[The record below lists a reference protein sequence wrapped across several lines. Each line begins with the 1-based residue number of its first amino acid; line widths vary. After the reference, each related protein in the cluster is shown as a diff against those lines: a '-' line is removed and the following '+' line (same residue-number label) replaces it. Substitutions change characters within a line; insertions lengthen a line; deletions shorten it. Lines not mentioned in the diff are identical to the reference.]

1 MSQILRTFYRIFIKN
16 SFIRW
21 TWMLLL
27 VLFGVRYA
35 TERGLA
41 WKKTPLSKTVISIPA
56 ASVSTFTIR
65 RGEED
70 EMTFTLADT
79 GWLVVKNNVTLRLP
93 IDSVQPYLSI
103 FEKMD
108 AVNINVLDDADFERL
123 NNKQHSEIMI
133 TQSNNKDHSF
143 SVFYTE
149 KDSFSNQLITYI
161 KLPNENALQGIKGDL
176 LTVFN
181 KQFDDYRDK
190 TLLNVP
196 KDSIRSLSFLTPI
209 DSFSFFKRNNLWVS
223 KNTKYRLL
231 QTEFQQYL
239 ENLNILRGVKFFD
252 GDHDILTQPKIQNQ
266 LIVYLPSD
274 TIVLTNYKLEKG
286 YILHSTQNNEA
297 YFRFDSTSNVF
308 PNLSNFLIIK

>member
-1 MSQILRTFYRIFIKN
+1 MSKILRTFYRIFIKN
-16 SFIRW
+16 RFIRW
-21 TWMLLL
+21 TWMLAL

-56 ASVSTFTIR
+56 ASVSAFTIG
-65 RGEED
+65 RGEDD

-79 GWLVVKNNVTLRLP
+79 CWLVVKNNTTVRLP

-108 AVNINVLDDADFERL
+108 AVNINVLNDVEFEQL
-123 NNKQHSEIMI
+123 NSKQHSEITV
-133 TQSNNKDHSF
+133 TQTNNKSHVF

-149 KDSFSNQLITYI
+149 KDSFSNNLITYI

-176 LTVFN
+176 LSIFN

-190 TLLNVP
+190 TLLKVA
-196 KDSIRSLSFLTPI
+196 KDSILSLSFLSPI
-209 DSFSFFKRNNLWVS
+209 DSFSLFKRNNLWVS
-223 KNTKYRLL
+223 KNIKYRLL

-239 ENLNILRGVKFFD
+239 QNLNILRGAKFFD
-252 GDHDILTQPKIQNQ
+252 GDRDILTSPKILNQ

-297 YFRFDSTSNVF
+297 YFRFDSTTDVF
-308 PNLSNFLIIK
+308 PNLSNFLILK

>member
-1 MSQILRTFYRIFIKN
+1 MSKLLRAFYRIFIKN
-16 SFIRW
+16 RFIRW
-21 TWMLLL
+21 TWMLAL
-27 VLFGVRYA
+27 VLFGVRFA

-56 ASVSTFTIR
+56 ASVSAFTIR

-79 GWLVVKNNVTLRLP
+79 CWLVVKNNITVRLP
-93 IDSVQPYLSI
+93 LDSVQPFLTV

-108 AVNINVLDDADFERL
+108 AINVNVL
-123 NNKQHSEIMI
+123 NNKEFERINASPHSDITV
-133 TQSNNKDHSF
+133 TQSNNTNHSF
-143 SVFYTE
+143 SAFYTE
-149 KDSFSNQLITYI
+149 RDSFSNNLITYI

-176 LTVFN
+176 LSIFN
-181 KQFDDYRDK
+181 KQFDNYRDK
-190 TLLNVP
+190 TLLNVA
-196 KDSIRSLSFLTPI
+196 KDSILSLSFLSPI
-209 DSFSFFKRNNLWVS
+209 DSFSLFKRNNLWVS

-231 QTEFQQYL
+231 QNEFQQYL
-239 ENLNILRGVKFFD
+239 QSINLLRGAKFYD
-252 GDHDILTQPKIQNQ
+252 SDRDILTSPKIQNQ

-297 YFRFDSTSNVF
+297 YFRFDSTTDIF
-308 PNLSNFLIIK
+308 PNLSNFLILK